1 MERVAAHLLVFTF
14 ELIDK
19 VVDESVVEILTTQ
32 VGVTGGGLN
41 LEDTLLDGQEGN
53 IEGSSSQIEDEN
65 VALTLDLLV
74 KTVCNGGSSWLVD
87 DSEDVETS
95 DQTSIFGGLT
105 LRISEVGWDCDDG
118 VVDGSSKVCL
128 GGLSHLNQD
137 HGRDFLGGE
146 LLLLALELDLDDW
159 LTSTVDNGEGEV
171 LHISLDLSICELSSD
186 KTLSIEDCVC
196 RVHGNLVL
204 CGITNETLGICEGN
218 EGGCG
223 SVSLVVG
230 NDFDTIISVDTY
242 TRVGGTKIN
251 SYCNVSLSCRGCGS
265 LLLRLTNSGT
275 HDCGYSVLLR

>member
-1 MERVAAHLLVFTF
+1 MEIATNLLVFSF

-41 LEDTLLDGQEGN
+41 LEDSLLDGQEGN
-53 IEGSSSQIEDEN
+53 IESSSSQIEDEN
-65 VALTLDLLV
+65 VALALDLLV

-95 DQTSIFGGLT
+95 DQTSILGGLT

-196 RVHGNLVL
+196 RVHGDLVL
-204 CGITNETLGICEGN
+204 CGITNETLGICEGD
-218 EGGCG
+218 ERGGG
-223 SVSLVVG
+223 AVALVVG
-230 NDFDTIISVDTY
+230 DDFDAVIAKDAY
-242 TRVGGTKIN
+242 AGEGGSEIDAD
-251 SYCNVSLSCRGCGS
+251 GG
-265 LLLRLTNSGT
+265 G
-275 HDCGYSVLLR
+275 HDCGVVVAGVGVSKKSAREK